1 MLLILLHVGALALT
15 FLLPLPW
22 IVVLVLW
29 LMIIASLGW
38 SLSRALLKWGA
49 IVELIEEVAGEWTL
63 CDAAG
68 NSMRVHLLPGSY
80 VHSQLVVL
88 NFARLDK
95 RWHRYRVVILDDMLN
110 TDSFRHLRVRLFA
123 VSHRP
128 PEPE

>member
-1 MLLILLHVGALALT
+1 MLLVLMHAGALGLT
-15 FLLPLPW
+15 FMLPLPW
-22 IVVLVLW
+22 AVALW
-29 LMIIASLGW
+29 LMIVASLGW
-38 SLSRALLKWGA
+38 SLSRALLKRGA

-68 NSMRVHLLPGSY
+68 NTMGVRLLPGSY
-80 VHSQLVVL
+80 LHPQLVVL

-95 RWHRYRVVILDDMLN
+95 RWRRYRVVILGDMLN
-110 TDSFRHLRVRLFA
+110 ADSFRHLRVRLRA

>member
-1 MLLILLHVGALALT
+1 MLLVLIHAGALGLT

-22 IVVLVLW
+22 AVVLLLW
-29 LMIIASLGW
+29 LMMIVSLGW

-68 NSMRVHLLPGSY
+68 NAMRVHLLPGSY

-95 RWHRYRVVILDDMLN
+95 GWRRYRVVVLGDMLN
-110 TDSFRHLRVRLFA
+110 ADSFRHLRVRLLA
-123 VSHRP
+123 VTHRP

>member
-1 MLLILLHVGALALT
+1 MLLVLIHAGALALT
-15 FLLPLPW
+15 FLLPLSW
-22 IVVLVLW
+22 AVVLLLW
-29 LMIIASLGW
+29 LMISVSLGW
-38 SLSRALLKWGA
+38 SLSRALLKRGA

-68 NSMRVHLLPGSY
+68 NTMMVRLLPGNY

-88 NFARLDK
+88 NFAHLDK
-95 RWHRYRVVILDDMLN
+95 GWRRHRVVILGDMLN
-110 TDSFRHLRVRLFA
+110 ADSFRHLRVRLFA